1 MLCYKLLHIFPS
13 RIFRKYFALQIF
25 YSNNVRELWCEN
37 TPLEKVNDKT
47 TIHAHGTYVNCS
59 LSGKMVKGEAW
70 GWKNHPEEGA
80 NCNCN
85 CKWRSANVAKRAG
98 KDGSGDLTWHFRARP
113 SETPWS
119 TNPLM
124 RKLHCQLRMASTVAV
139 AVAPFVTAHSFPVY
153 ILFLQQANWPF

>member
-47 TIHAHGTYVNCS
+47 TTHAHGTYVNCS

-70 GWKNHPEEGA
+70 
-80 NCNCN
+80 
-85 CKWRSANVAKRAG
+85 AG
-98 KDGSGDLTWHFRARP
+98 KTIPRRMPTAIATANGEVQMWQKEQGKIGVGDLT
-113 SETPWS
+113 
-119 TNPLM
+119 
-124 RKLHCQLRMASTVAV
+124 
-139 AVAPFVTAHSFPVY
+139 
-153 ILFLQQANWPF
+153 